1 MKNKVQYFQ
10 ALSANRGQH
19 NEIDLGEQI
28 GLDEQETQAI
38 LALLLSENKI
48 KYERKGVCNYS
59 LMKTKKK

>member
-1 MKNKVQYFQ
+1 MKNKTQYFK

-19 NEIDLGEQI
+19 NEIDLGEKI
-28 GLDEQETQAI
+28 GLDEQETQSI

-59 LMKTKKK
+59 LMKTVKK

>member
-1 MKNKVQYFQ
+1 MKNKTQYFQ
-10 ALSANRGQH
+10 ALSANRGRK

-48 KYERKGVCNYS
+48 KYEGKGVCNYS
-59 LMKTKKK
+59 LMKTVKK